1 MNSERLLLLFRSL
14 TNQNFFVTLNRLF
27 ITLVWKILFFLGIF
41 NIKIHPKGSDFGKN
55 REKRRENM
63 QKNMRR
69 IKKSKAKQITAAL
82 LSLILLISMS
92 STAFAKTYTR
102 KNWYKQVLNSQNGGL
117 SRKDNKS
124 LWKRSRIQNQKTFFL

>member
-1 MNSERLLLLFRSL
+1 VNSERLLLLFRSL

-41 NIKIHPKGSDFGKN
+41 NIKIHQKDSDFGKN

-82 LSLILLISMS
+82 
-92 STAFAKTYTR
+92 
-102 KNWYKQVLNSQNGGL
+102 
-117 SRKDNKS
+117 
-124 LWKRSRIQNQKTFFL
+124 